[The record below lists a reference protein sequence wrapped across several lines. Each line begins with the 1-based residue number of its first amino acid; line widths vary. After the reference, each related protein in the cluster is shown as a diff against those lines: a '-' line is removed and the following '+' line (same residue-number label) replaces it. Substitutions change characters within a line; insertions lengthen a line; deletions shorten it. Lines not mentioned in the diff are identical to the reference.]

1 MHDKTNILMFQAPE
15 FSLMDKEIENME
27 GLEATAAFI
36 STKK

>member
-1 MHDKTNILMFQAPE
+1 MSGTRVF
-15 FSLMDKEIENME
+15 MDKENENME